1 MYNNYEEEEDDWDL
15 PEDKD
20 PFQEDV
26 NTEVNIGTVQV
37 SSVIIII
44 VIIII
49 VIIYIVII
57 IIVIIYIVRY
67 LIFFLSRCSCS
78 P

>member
-37 SSVIIII
+37 RTLFPSFNGSFDSLKQT
-44 VIIII
+44 
-49 VIIYIVII
+49 YWQ
-57 IIVIIYIVRY
+57 
-67 LIFFLSRCSCS
+67 LG
-78 P
+78 